1 MVNIYIEGE
10 GRNVPEFEFLNAV
23 MRNIGIPSD
32 KYQLITTAGYTNL
45 MDSEVAMAN
54 VRLMQS
60 NTDEGGINLVI
71 FDADSEENDGGYDK
85 RKEELIK
92 RQEEL
97 GLEFE
102 LFLWPDNRSD
112 GDVEVLMER
121 IARQDLYPEFF
132 DCFSRYEKCISQ
144 RKKIDGLPFYQTPNR
159 KGKLHT
165 YFNALP
171 ISNTKKKKFGK
182 GFWRWDDTQIWNL
195 DSEALEPLKEFIK
208 THIR

>member
-1 MVNIYIEGE
+1 MVKIFIEGE
-10 GRNVPEFEFLNAV
+10 KRDVPEYKFLEAV
-23 MRNIGIPSD
+23 LTHWDVPSD
-32 KYQLITTAGYTNL
+32 KYVIVATNGYKNL
-45 MDSEVAMAN
+45 MNSTEIMTN

-60 NTDEGGINLVI
+60 NTDEGGVNLVI
-71 FDADSEENDGGYDK
+71 FDADTEKNEGGYDK
-85 RKEELIK
+85 RKEELLK
-92 RQEEL
+92 RKEEL

-132 DCFSRYEKCISQ
+132 DCFSKYERCISQ
-144 RKKIDGLPFYQTPNR
+144 RKKINGLPFYQTPNR

-165 YFNALP
+165 YFHALP

-182 GFWRWDDTQIWNL
+182 GFWRWEDAEIWNL

-208 THIR
+208 KHLL